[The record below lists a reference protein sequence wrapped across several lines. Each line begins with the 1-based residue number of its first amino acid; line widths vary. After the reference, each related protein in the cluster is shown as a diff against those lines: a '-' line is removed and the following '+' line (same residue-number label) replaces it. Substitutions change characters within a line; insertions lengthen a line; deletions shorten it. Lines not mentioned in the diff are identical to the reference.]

1 MKETGLRI
9 PVDLYEEVVEL
20 AKLEG
25 RSLNAQIV
33 QMVKESAQRREKQAG
48 GAGATE

>member
-9 PVDLYEEVVEL
+9 PLPLYDMIVEL
-20 AKLEG
+20 AKEEG

-33 QMVKESAQRREKQAG
+33 QMLKEATARRETPARP
-48 GAGATE
+48 